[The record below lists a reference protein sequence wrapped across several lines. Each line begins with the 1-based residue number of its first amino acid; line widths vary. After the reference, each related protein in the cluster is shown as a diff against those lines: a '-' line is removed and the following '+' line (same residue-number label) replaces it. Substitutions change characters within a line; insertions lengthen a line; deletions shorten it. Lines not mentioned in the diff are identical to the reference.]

1 MCQLLLWWKQ
11 IMANKTRQR
20 KKAAELNATTP
31 LPTTIEPS
39 LPATTPLVLAETNQ
53 LVAIEDAT
61 TSAIATQETAD
72 DSASE
77 NTAPTL
83 PQQFSNWCLANH
95 QWSVMAEAVVGL
107 THRDK
112 NLPCQDAVACQIVP
126 RTCLVVCDGAGSSVL
141 SELGANALCQGL
153 SLLCHSLEALWH
165 DLLDNE
171 ATNDS
176 LLNTLTRIVLRH
188 AKGIMQNLAT
198 THKREVRDFRS
209 TLLMLVVGKAQLFW
223 LKVGDGALVIEQ
235 IEHRFSQPALPSDG
249 LVPVLT
255 TLGELGKG
263 EFANQTTFVDD
274 SLKFSDVQ
282 YGLYASQYLTGFAAM
297 SDGAAEKLVSLNQ
310 QQVAGRISQWFDA
323 LRQQRLSRK
332 TLTQAFYGE
341 DFNKNSTGDDR
352 SIALAACGYDVTNL

>member
-1 MCQLLLWWKQ
+1 
-11 IMANKTRQR
+11 MANKTRQR
-20 KKAAELNATTP
+20 KKAADLGTTSEATTA
-31 LPTTIEPS
+31 LPTTIESS
-39 LPATTPLVLAETNQ
+39 LPTTTPLVLAETNQ
-53 LVAIEDAT
+53 FVAIDS
-61 TSAIATQETAD
+61 SAITTAEQ
-72 DSASE
+72 SE
-77 NTAPTL
+77 NTTNSAVTLTEDTPLVVPTVIE
-83 PQQFSNWCLANH
+83 QFNNWCLANH

-112 NLPCQDAVACQIVP
+112 NLPCQDAVACQTVP

-153 SLLCHSLEALWH
+153 TLLCHSLEALWH

-209 TLLMLVVGKAQLFW
+209 TLLMLVVGKAHLFW

-235 IEHRFSQPALPSDG
+235 VEHRYSVPALPTDG
-249 LVPVLT
+249 RVTMLS

-263 EFANQTTFVDD
+263 EFANQTTFVDEL
-274 SLKFSDVQ
+274 LKFSDVQ
-282 YGLYASQYLTGFAAM
+282 FGLQSSEFLTACAAM

-310 QQVAGRISQWFDA
+310 RQVAGRVSQWFDA
-323 LRQQRLSRK
+323 LRQQRLARK
-332 TLTQAFYGE
+332 TLTQAFYSE
-341 DFNKNSTGDDR
+341 EFNKHSTGDDR
-352 SIALAACGYDVTNL
+352 SIALAACGFVG